1 MQCSP
6 APTRATDR
14 VRPVFCGPTAFD
26 SAAPFS
32 AACIL
37 ERNDFAMPTTSPRPA
52 TSPSPSL
59 SASSWKRFQDGANA
73 PVPLLAL
80 DKKANIVEL
89 TNAARALLGYEPNA
103 TLDDCFFTHVH
114 GRNLQVVMRD
124 LAHMMCQ
131 RKRQASWLLRMRT
144 RNGRWRWFRAAVQA
158 LPESSGPNILVRLRT
173 V

>member
-1 MQCSP
+1 
-6 APTRATDR
+6 
-14 VRPVFCGPTAFD
+14 
-26 SAAPFS
+26 
-32 AACIL
+32 
-37 ERNDFAMPTTSPRPA
+37 MPTTSPRPA

-59 SASSWKRFQDGANA
+59 SASSWKRFQDEASA

-80 DKKANIVEL
+80 DEKANIVEL

-103 TLDDCFFTHVH
+103 TLDDCFFTHIH

-124 LAHMMCQ
+124 LAHMMCH

-144 RNGRWRWFRAAVQA
+144 QNGRWRWFRAVVQA
-158 LPESSGPNILVRLRT
+158 LPESSGPAVLVRLRT